1 MAEEWALSVIV
12 TGGASGIGAATARR
26 IVAAGGHVGI
36 LDLNM
41 EAAGTLVAELGP
53 RAVASQGD
61 ILDEAKLEAAHKA
74 IASKLPPVNG
84 LVNCAGIAQVPVP
97 IEDWPAD
104 QWSRIMDSHL
114 KGTYI
119 SCRIIG
125 SAMAGRGSG
134 AVVNISSVVGV
145 HPGPVLA
152 YGPAKAAVINL
163 TQILAVEWAQRGVR
177 VNAVAPGWTD
187 TPFLRPKERQGE
199 RDLTPIIGATP
210 MGRLLQPQEIAE
222 VIYFLLSPAASGVT
236 GATIP
241 CDGGVLAGC
250 GWFPFGG
257 FPK

>member
-1 MAEEWALSVIV
+1 MAEERALSVIV

-36 LDLNM
+36 LDLNV
-41 EAAGTLVAELGP
+41 EAAENLAAELGP
-53 RAVASQGD
+53 KAVASAGD
-61 ILDEAKLEAAHKA
+61 VLDESKLEAAHKA
-74 IASKLPPVNG
+74 IASRLPPVNG

-97 IEDWPAD
+97 IELWPVD

-125 SAMAGRGSG
+125 SAMAERGSG

-163 TQILAVEWAQRGVR
+163 TQILAVHWARRGVR

-187 TPFLRPKERQGE
+187 TPFLRPKERQGQ
-199 RDLTPIIGATP
+199 RDLTPIIRATP
-210 MGRLLQPQEIAE
+210 MGRLLQPQELAE

-236 GATIP
+236 GATVP

-257 FPK
+257 FPE